1 MIPPP
6 PRIVTR
12 ASSRFRPAGPDH
24 VVAAAYWPML
34 RSPAT
39 AERQRHL
46 GDRLGVDAFAARPR
60 VLVVEVVDEVLDPG
74 ERQLDPPQV
83 RRLIDRL
90 TERIGIAR
98 VAPHDRF
105 ALVESDEVTSSVAD
119 RLLEPFRRAGGA
131 EGDGERITIRH
142 VPANRS
148 VADRRSPDR

>member
-1 MIPPP
+1 MWQFHGWSNRTSDSVIPPP

-46 GDRLGVDAFAARPR
+46 GDRLGVDALAARPR
-60 VLVVEVVDEVLDPG
+60 VLVVEVLDEVLDPG
-74 ERQLDPPQV
+74 ERELDPAQM
-83 RRLIDRL
+83 RRLFDRL
-90 TERIGIAR
+90 AEGLGIAR

-105 ALVESDEVTSSVAD
+105 ALVESDEVASAVVD
-119 RLLEPFRRAGGA
+119 RLLEPFG
-131 EGDGERITIRH
+131 
-142 VPANRS
+142 
-148 VADRRSPDR
+148 